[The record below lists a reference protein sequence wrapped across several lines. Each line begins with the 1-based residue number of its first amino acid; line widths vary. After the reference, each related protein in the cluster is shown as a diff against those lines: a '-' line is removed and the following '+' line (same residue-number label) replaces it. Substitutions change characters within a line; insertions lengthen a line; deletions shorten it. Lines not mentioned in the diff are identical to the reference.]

1 MQTLC
6 TTNSRRRLL
15 MWSCDYWWLLC
26 TFYSTVHLVT
36 HMNIFRLYW
45 VSSSPQVIRSL
56 VRYAAQSSSEKQDW
70 PAGWTWPERTT
81 QSCRERGVKMEVNG
95 TRGGGGVNDM
105 SVWSCSQAAGVS
117 PTQPRGARTH
127 PREPVSDLQLLM
139 LRYCL
144 YQSLSEFSSSL

>member
-45 VSSSPQVIRSL
+45 VSSSPQVIRIDL
-56 VRYAAQSSSEKQDW
+56 LAEPDQR
-70 PAGWTWPERTT
+70 GRERTT
-81 QSCRERGVKMEVNG
+81 QSCRERERERGVKMEVNG

-105 SVWSCSQAAGVS
+105 SVWSCSQAAGVA

>member
-56 VRYAAQSSSEKQDW
+56 VRYAALRNRIDLLAEPDQR
-70 PAGWTWPERTT
+70 GPERTT
-81 QSCRERGVKMEVNG
+81 QSCRERERGVKMEVNG

-117 PTQPRGARTH
+117 PTQPQGARTH

-139 LRYCL
+139 LHYRL
-144 YQSLSEFSSSL
+144 Y